1 MKVLVV
7 GDSFAADWS
16 VKHKNCI
23 GWPNLLTQHHQVTN
37 LAQAGVSQFRIYQQ
51 LCSVDLE
58 QFDCI
63 IITHTSPQRVVT
75 KRHPVH
81 ANDAL
86 HKHADLIF
94 SDIEH
99 HKHTLR
105 GWVDPAISSAYDYFI
120 YHYDE
125 QFADWAYGSLV
136 NTMYD
141 LCADIPCITIVTP
154 LVPGNDF
161 QQYNALTIP
170 EDCVKPNLIN
180 HMTPQ
185 DNHWLC
191 QRILNELTRIK
202 IT

>member
-1 MKVLVV
+1 
-7 GDSFAADWS
+7 
-16 VKHKNCI
+16 
-23 GWPNLLTQHHQVTN
+23 
-37 LAQAGVSQFRIYQQ
+37 
-51 LCSVDLE
+51 
-58 QFDCI
+58 
-63 IITHTSPQRVVT
+63 
-75 KRHPVH
+75 VH